1 MVAKGAWLNRPAII
15 RQARQTN
22 RYDVQREKLIQ
33 LGTALQTAVARG
45 RTTITI
51 DILYAIKELP

>member
-22 RYDVQREKLIQ
+22 RYDVQREKVIQ
-33 LGTALQTAVARG
+33 LGVALREAVARDRVVTG
-45 RTTITI
+45 G
-51 DILYAIKELP
+51 DILRAIKEVS

>member
-22 RYDVQREKLIQ
+22 RYDVQVERLRQ
-33 LGTALQTAVARG
+33 LGAALRELHANGQIIG
-45 RTTITI
+45 RAEL
-51 DILYAIKELP
+51 ILAIKEVS

>member
-22 RYDVQREKLIQ
+22 QYDVQREKVVQ
-33 LGTALQTAVARG
+33 LGVALREAVSRDRIVARS
-45 RTTITI
+45 
-51 DILYAIKELP
+51 DILIAIKEVS

>member
-45 RTTITI
+45 RPTITI
-51 DILYAIKELP
+51 DILYAIKEVS